1 MNELKTNK
9 QRYWI
14 ALFLEDM
21 DVGQAFEP
29 SRLHVTIIPW
39 FVSDLTEVELINSF
53 NSEFN
58 SIKKF
63 EIIISEIAHFGP
75 DHDVTVNLVE
85 PEPNIMQLHQQA
97 LAWFE
102 RIRHR
107 WAVARPHV
115 NEDYRPHVR
124 RRPGS
129 ELNQGEII
137 NINNLYLIAADR
149 VENNSRRVAAKLPL
163 L

>member
-1 MNELKTNK
+1 MNELKTSK

-14 ALFLEDM
+14 AVFLDDM
-21 DVGQAFEP
+21 DVGQVFET

-39 FVSDLTEVELINSF
+39 FVSDLTETDLINSF
-53 NSEFN
+53 ISEFN
-58 SIKKF
+58 KINKF
-63 EIIISEIAHFGP
+63 EIIVSDIAHFGP
-75 DHDVTVNLVE
+75 DHDITVNLIE
-85 PEPNIMQLHQQA
+85 PKPNIMQLHQQA

-102 RIRHR
+102 RVRHR

-115 NEDYRPHVR
+115 NEDYRPHIR

-137 NINNLYLIAADR
+137 NLNNLYLIAADR
-149 VENNSRRVAAKLPL
+149 IENNIRRVAAISPL

>member
-1 MNELKTNK
+1 VSESNHSK
-9 QRYWI
+9 QRYWL
-14 ALFLEDM
+14 ALFLEDL
-21 DVGQAFEP
+21 DVGQLFGP
-29 SRLHVTIIPW
+29 GLLHVTVLPW
-39 FVSDLTEVELINSF
+39 FVSDLTEAELIDSF

-58 SIKKF
+58 TIKKF
-63 EIIISEIAHFGP
+63 EIKISEIAHFGP
-75 DHDVTVNLVE
+75 DHAVTVNLVE

-115 NEDYRPHVR
+115 NEDYRPHIR

-129 ELNQGEII
+129 ELNQDEII
-137 NINNLYLIAADR
+137 NINYLYLIAADR
-149 VENNSRRVAAKLPL
+149 FENNIRRVAAKLPL